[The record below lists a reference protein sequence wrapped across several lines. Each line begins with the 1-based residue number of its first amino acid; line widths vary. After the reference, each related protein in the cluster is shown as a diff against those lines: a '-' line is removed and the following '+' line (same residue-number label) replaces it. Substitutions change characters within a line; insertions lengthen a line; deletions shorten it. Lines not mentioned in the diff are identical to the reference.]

1 LFHAYFT
8 DGRDISNRQT
18 IIDVVAAAGLEKQVA
33 ETMLNGD
40 EGMNVIEEAGELA
53 RRHDVTGVP
62 FFIINNTITLSGAQE
77 PETFIEAFKL
87 PDNDSRPTKLL
98 FVCSKNKWRS
108 LTAERMLNGV
118 NGYDVRSAGTEKD
131 ARIKVTAGHIGWADM
146 IFVMEKKH
154 RRRLEENF
162 GDSLAGKEVI
172 CLNIPDDYKLMDP
185 ELIDL
190 LLEKLSPHIEVP
202 D

>member
-1 LFHAYFT
+1 MP
-8 DGRDISNRQT
+8 N
-18 IIDVVAAAGLEKQVA
+18 
-33 ETMLNGD
+33 
-40 EGMNVIEEAGELA
+40 
-53 RRHDVTGVP
+53 
-62 FFIINNTITLSGAQE
+62 
-77 PETFIEAFKL
+77 
-87 PDNDSRPTKLL
+87 NDSQPTKLL

-108 LTAERMLNGV
+108 LTAEQIFDGV

-154 RRRLEENF
+154 RRRLESKF

-185 ELIDL
+185 ALIDL
-190 LLEKLSPHIEVP
+190 LLEKLSSHIP
-202 D
+202 IPN